1 MKVYLI
7 QHGLSLS
14 EDEDPKRSLN
24 EEGKAQTLKVAR
36 FLKEKNLK
44 VGLIWHS
51 QKERA
56 IQTAQIFLEHIPDAE
71 MVSRNDLNPLD
82 SVDKFPQELGALN
95 KDLMIVG
102 HLPFLQ
108 KLASRLLLGSADSE
122 LISFRNSYPLCLEY
136 KDGWKLLWILNL
148 DLV

>member
-7 QHGLSLS
+7 QHGLSYSL
-14 EDEDPKRSLN
+14 DVDPKRSLS

-44 VGLIWHS
+44 VDLIWHS
-51 QKERA
+51 KKERS
-56 IQTAQIFLEHIPDAE
+56 IQTAQIIFEHIPQAV
-71 MVSRNDLNPLD
+71 MVSRGDLNPLD
-82 SVDKFPQELGALN
+82 SVDKFAGELQALN

-108 KLASRLLLGSADSE
+108 KLASKLLVGSANLE

-136 KDGWKLLWILNL
+136 KDGWKLLWILNP